1 MNDEHPL
8 LTLLRV
14 FVPISLVAVGGGN
27 SVLAEIQRQTVD
39 VHHWLGRG
47 QFLDAFAI
55 SRAAPGPGSMY
66 VALIGERVAGFPGA
80 LVACLAMFVPSSI
93 LVYALARLWRRH
105 RDASWRAV
113 VERGLAPVA
122 AGLILAG
129 ALTLLRSAEGGVLA
143 YLVAGGSLS
152 LLLGTKVNPLII
164 LAGGGVL
171 YALAGA
177 AGWPA

>member
-8 LTLLRV
+8 LSLLRV

-27 SVLAEIQRQTVD
+27 SVLAEIQRQSVD
-39 VHHWLGRG
+39 VHHWLTRS

-66 VALIGERVAGFPGA
+66 VTLIGERVAGLPGA
-80 LVACLAMFVPSSI
+80 LVASLALFVPSSI
-93 LVYALARLWRRH
+93 LVYALARIWRHH

-129 ALTLLRSAEGGVLA
+129 VLTLLRSVEGGVFA
-143 YLVAGGSLS
+143 YLVAGLS
-152 LLLGTKVNPLII
+152 LAMLLRTKVNPLVI

-171 YALAGA
+171 FALAGA
-177 AGWPA
+177 IGLAV